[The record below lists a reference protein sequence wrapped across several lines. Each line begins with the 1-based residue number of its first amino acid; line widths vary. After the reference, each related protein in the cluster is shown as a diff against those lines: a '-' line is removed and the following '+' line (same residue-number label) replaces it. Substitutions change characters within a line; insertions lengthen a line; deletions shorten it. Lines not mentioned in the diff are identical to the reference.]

1 MTGTVLDA
9 ARHDG
14 PIVPSYL
21 GLPTAMSYQR

>member
-1 MTGTVLDA
+1 MSGLVLDT

-14 PIVPSYL
+14 PIVHSLL

>member
-1 MTGTVLDA
+1 MSGMMQDA

-14 PIVPSYL
+14 PIVHNLL